1 VCVERQYSS
10 SRYNFAIPVKAGFL
24 LYNSAS
30 GKVFEILGR
39 DGGQLIRELA
49 GHPQLVSTHDLD
61 PRLITQLREGGF
73 LVDPSEDEVAPIRKR
88 FFNAIAGTPVVLTLT
103 TTMDCNLGCYYCY
116 EERSPDKLKVTH
128 VEQVVQLARN
138 LLTTSGRDSLHVD
151 WYGGEPLMNL
161 EFLEHASGS
170 LQALCQELWISY
182 SASVISNGT
191 CWPSDIAGFVR
202 RNRIRQV
209 QISFDGLKA
218 NHDKRRKY
226 RKEHASQSH
235 ASSFD
240 VAVRLVDELV
250 RYVRVDLRFNVDRG
264 NQVDVIPFLQF
275 ARERGWFAESNQA
288 VFQPARLSSY
298 SDRSAFMRKL
308 ELSLEEYEQIRSR
321 VRREAATIVVVEE
334 AEVPDKF
341 PYPRSS
347 VCAALA
353 ADSVVVGAD
362 AKLYRCG
369 LQVGETRR
377 SVGTL
382 ELLASPLLPILGQT
396 VDRDGSEERWWK
408 SFDPTT
414 LPTCSRCSFL
424 PVCWG
429 GCPKKHL
436 EGDGHALWEQG
447 EYWRRN
453 LARLV
458 VEGVGKTCDP
468 SFAFSE
474 SDQFREIE
482 QGLSA
487 TQPT

>member
-1 VCVERQYSS
+1 
-10 SRYNFAIPVKAGFL
+10 
-24 LYNSAS
+24 
-30 GKVFEILGR
+30 
-39 DGGQLIRELA
+39 
-49 GHPQLVSTHDLD
+49 
-61 PRLITQLREGGF
+61 
-73 LVDPSEDEVAPIRKR
+73 
-88 FFNAIAGTPVVLTLT
+88 
-103 TTMDCNLGCYYCY
+103 
-116 EERSPDKLKVTH
+116 
-128 VEQVVQLARN
+128 
-138 LLTTSGRDSLHVD
+138 
-151 WYGGEPLMNL
+151 
-161 EFLEHASGS
+161 
-170 LQALCQELWISY
+170 
-182 SASVISNGT
+182 
-191 CWPSDIAGFVR
+191 
-202 RNRIRQV
+202 
-209 QISFDGLKA
+209 
-218 NHDKRRKY
+218 
-226 RKEHASQSH
+226 
-235 ASSFD
+235 
-240 VAVRLVDELV
+240 
-250 RYVRVDLRFNVDRG
+250 
-264 NQVDVIPFLQF
+264 
-275 ARERGWFAESNQA
+275 
-288 VFQPARLSSY
+288 
-298 SDRSAFMRKL
+298 
-308 ELSLEEYEQIRSR
+308 